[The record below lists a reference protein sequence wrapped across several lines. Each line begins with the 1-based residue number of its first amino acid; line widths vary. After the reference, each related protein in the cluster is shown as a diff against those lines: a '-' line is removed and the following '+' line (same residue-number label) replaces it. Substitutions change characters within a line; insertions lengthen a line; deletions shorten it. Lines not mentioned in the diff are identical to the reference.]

1 MLGPA
6 LQTEAGQKEQGSKTA
21 TPSNA
26 VPRPPTRGESG
37 AQGLG
42 NQGKEATK
50 CTQGARSLS
59 TFPLFTKLQRTEAL
73 STQVGAVSV

>member
-6 LQTEAGQKEQGSKTA
+6 LQTEAGQKEQGSKAA
-21 TPSNA
+21 TPSNV
-26 VPRPPTRGESG
+26 VPQPPTCGESG
-37 AQGLG
+37 AHGLG

-59 TFPLFTKLQRTEAL
+59 TFTLFTKLQKVEVL